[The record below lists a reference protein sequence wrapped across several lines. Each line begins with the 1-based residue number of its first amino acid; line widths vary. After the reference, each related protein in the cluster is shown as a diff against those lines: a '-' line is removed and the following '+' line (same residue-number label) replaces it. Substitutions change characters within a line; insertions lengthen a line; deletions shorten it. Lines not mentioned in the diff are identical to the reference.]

1 MYTPAVIAQW
11 KKKKKKKGKVGIRAE
26 QKASTA
32 DEFWAQRAPIGPDAK
47 TALIGPRHTLRSSPR
62 SRLVSS
68 LLSATLRAKVVHV
81 QRVGAL
87 RIIWLFAGV
96 DGSRP
101 PRKVSKILEIAQ
113 STYRHSIRHTLLP
126 NLQRLENTS
135 PQQITTGEND
145 KRLVI
150 VLRLVTWIRP

>member
-1 MYTPAVIAQW
+1 MYIPAVIAQW
-11 KKKKKKKGKVGIRAE
+11 KKKKKKKKGKVGYEWRYSSLQIRAE

-32 DEFWAQRAPIGPDAK
+32 DEFWAQRAPIGLHAK
-47 TALIGPRHTLRSSPR
+47 TALIGPHHTLRSSPR

-81 QRVGAL
+81 QRVGAP
-87 RIIWLFAGV
+87 RTWLFAGV

-101 PRKVSKILEIAQ
+101 PRKVSKVLEIAQ
-113 STYRHSIRHTLLP
+113 STYRHSIRHSLLP

-135 PQQITTGEND
+135 PQQIPEKMIND
-145 KRLVI
+145 S
-150 VLRLVTWIRP
+150 